1 MGEVCGHVCGKV
13 ATRYIASN
21 GLAILYTDDRK
32 LLVAQ
37 AAWKASE
44 DAMREPELAAF
55 PNFLDIQDESL
66 RNIAQS
72 LLDIPVEIR
81 AGEPIIMGQDKYLVS
96 MTSVIAVVL
105 ADLLDENANVFCDWE
120 GFELTAA
127 LGEWNMVI
135 LETRELS

>member
-1 MGEVCGHVCGKV
+1 
-13 ATRYIASN
+13 
-21 GLAILYTDDRK
+21 
-32 LLVAQ
+32 
-37 AAWKASE
+37 
-44 DAMREPELAAF
+44 
-55 PNFLDIQDESL
+55 
-66 RNIAQS
+66 
-72 LLDIPVEIR
+72 
-81 AGEPIIMGQDKYLVS
+81 MGQDKYLVS